1 MDEPAP
7 LYDVV
12 SVVNHEGTMSGGHY
26 TAFARKAAGEAGKG
40 AGAGGAGKGAG
51 GESRDG
57 SGSDDRTDDSLSS
70 WLSFNDTIVK
80 PLNEDEDACT
90 SNAYLLVCRRRG
102 DGQ

>member
-12 SVVNHEGTMSGGHY
+12 SVINHEGTMSDGHY
-26 TAFARKAAGEAGKG
+26 TAFARKAAGE
-40 AGAGGAGKGAG
+40 AGKGAG

-57 SGSDDRTDDSLSS
+57 SGSDDRTDDSVSS